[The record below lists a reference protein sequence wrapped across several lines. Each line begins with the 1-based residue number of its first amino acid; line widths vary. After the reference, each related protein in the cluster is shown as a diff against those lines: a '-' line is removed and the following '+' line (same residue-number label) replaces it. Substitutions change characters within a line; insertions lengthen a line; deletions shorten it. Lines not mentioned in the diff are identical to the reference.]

1 VGIGNKVLITGA
13 NGFIGAHLWRYLAS
27 LDYQI
32 IACTTSDDN
41 PPQDHGATRY
51 KLRLPDRY
59 FEHIVSYEQPDWL
72 IHCAGS
78 SSVQQSIA
86 QPSQDFEN
94 NVLATECLFQA
105 LTAASPATRVI
116 FISSGAIYGNPAY
129 LPIDERTPIQPISIY
144 GFHKSMCELI
154 CQKYVVNAE
163 IPVSILRVFSVY
175 GPGLRK
181 QILWDIY
188 QKSLHAPVI
197 SLYGTG
203 NETRDFIYID
213 DLAHAIDLVMRNAS
227 FDGSVVNIAS
237 GTATTIKQLAQLM
250 VEALDD
256 THSIEFL
263 RQTRPGDP
271 IHWQVN
277 IDRLPALGMRSWLP
291 IEQGIRKYV
300 DWLKSNKRTQSCE

>member
-1 VGIGNKVLITGA
+1 VGIGKVLITGA

-32 IACTTSDDN
+32 IACTTSDDI
-41 PPQDHGATRY
+41 PLYGQGATRY
-51 KLRLPDRY
+51 KLRLPDRH
-59 FEHIVSYEQPDWL
+59 FEHIVRNEQPDWL

-78 SSVQQSIA
+78 SSVQQSLA

-105 LTAASPATRVI
+105 LNTASPTTRVI
-116 FISSGAIYGNPAY
+116 FMSSGAVYGNPVY
-129 LPIDERTPIQPISIY
+129 LPIDELTPTHPISIY
-144 GFHKSMCELI
+144 GFHKFMCELI
-154 CQKYVVNAE
+154 CQKYVANAQ

-181 QILWDIY
+181 QLLWDIY
-188 QKSLHAPVI
+188 QKSRKAPVI

-213 DLAHAIDLVMRNAS
+213 DLAHAIHLVMRNAR

-237 GTATTIKQLAQLM
+237 GTTTTIKQMAQLM
-250 VEALDD
+250 VKALGD
-256 THSIEFL
+256 THTIEFL
-263 RQTRPGDP
+263 GQARPGDP
-271 IHWQVN
+271 NYWQVN
-277 IDRLPALGMRSWLP
+277 IDILWALEMRSWLP
-291 IEQGIRKYV
+291 IEHGIRRFV
-300 DWLKSNKRTQSCE
+300 DWLRTDEKAQSCE